1 MKWSGDVDLNDGE
14 LQRMYAT
21 YMNRLKFVSR
31 IGLDDRV
38 SLLQDISTCIGEI
51 SSLYLLVR
59 IYNDSRC

>member
-38 SLLQDISTCIGEI
+38 SLLQDISTCIGELCDDI
-51 SSLYLLVR
+51 KFVSSGKDLQ
-59 IYNDSRC
+59 